1 MYTRKKQN
9 FVNFELKN
17 VNLNHVAVPGFDNK
31 HTRYAMHYK
40 YKYLMLIIFVC
51 FSGLTCTQFP
61 TTSAAL
67 RADTTPPT
75 ALATF

>member
-40 YKYLMLIIFVC
+40 YK
-51 FSGLTCTQFP
+51 
-61 TTSAAL
+61 
-67 RADTTPPT
+67 
-75 ALATF
+75 

>member
-40 YKYLMLIIFVC
+40 YYTL
-51 FSGLTCTQFP
+51 
-61 TTSAAL
+61 AL
-67 RADTTPPT
+67 LFTVT
-75 ALATF
+75 L